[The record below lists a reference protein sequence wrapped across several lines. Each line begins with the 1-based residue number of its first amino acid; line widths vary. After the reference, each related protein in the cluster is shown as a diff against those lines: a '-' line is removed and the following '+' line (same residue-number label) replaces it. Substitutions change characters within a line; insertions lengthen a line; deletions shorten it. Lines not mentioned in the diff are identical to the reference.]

1 MQKCEE
7 RKNRHQSTGAAALK
21 GRLKKKR
28 NLASK
33 MPRQFGPFMVPSTS
47 SVQHQKKVKY
57 AELVLIP
64 FIVKSLFVP
73 LDVKVKKETNEREE
87 RLEAWKR
94 EKAERTE
101 RLRQSQ
107 KKTQQQH
114 ARCNFT

>member
-1 MQKCEE
+1 
-7 RKNRHQSTGAAALK
+7 
-21 GRLKKKR
+21 
-28 NLASK
+28 

-57 AELVLIP
+57 AKFVLIP